1 MSKLRSKEMESI
13 AEILDDFLEEEQAR
27 ELIGRLEQE
36 IGQKS
41 RDAHLRSRL
50 KSLKSFYAKRPIKKE
65 HLKYALLYL
74 IVSFHM
80 FVIGVNLTAFFVLP
94 FLYPLWVWMP
104 MNSFILTVTFTREVC
119 PLTRVENYL
128 RTSLGLNRIGGFI
141 GHYFVKPPKRAF
153 KIYRSGLKGIER
165 QEMKDDRGSDYARDE
180 EKGVA

>member
-1 MSKLRSKEMESI
+1 MSKLRSKEVESI

-41 RDAHLRSRL
+41 SDVHLRSRL
-50 KSLKSFYAKRPIKKE
+50 RSLKSFYAKRPIKKE
-65 HLKYALLYL
+65 HLKYGLLYL
-74 IVSFHM
+74 IVSFHI

-119 PLTRVENYL
+119 PLTRVENHL
-128 RTSLGLNRIGGFI
+128 RTSLGLSRIGGFI
-141 GHYFVKPPKRAF
+141 GHYFVRPVRRFLKT
-153 KIYRSGLKGIER
+153 YRSGLKRIKI
-165 QEMKDDRGSDYARDE
+165 QETKND
-180 EKGVA
+180 KN